1 MKKTTRTRQ
10 IVCEVDPTPFDE
22 ELKKVKESLSARD
35 WLGGKILG
43 VFNETEKT
51 VHQIFC
57 QKNAGIAVKIVKEKL
72 TCSCFFCFGVSG
84 LRIFLMVMTSS
95 GGVCNL
101 KPRIE
106 DWQLPTC
113 ELRNLVEIYKEILED
128 KLLGKISLQTSRLRN
143 MSGWCTIGRIYI
155 YIYT

>member
-1 MKKTTRTRQ
+1 MPSFALSFSQQVLNRKKASLSCVTEAVGKNKGRWEPHSQTCPFPTPHVKKTTRTRQ

-72 TCSCFFCFGVSG
+72 T
-84 LRIFLMVMTSS
+84 L
-95 GGVCNL
+95 
-101 KPRIE
+101 
-106 DWQLPTC
+106 
-113 ELRNLVEIYKEILED
+113 
-128 KLLGKISLQTSRLRN
+128 
-143 MSGWCTIGRIYI
+143 
-155 YIYT
+155 